1 MCIHFSS
8 SLGRHFLKQSILPC
22 FLIMFKAVVAAVV
35 MAVVTAK
42 AVVAAKA
49 VVTADVV
56 IILLHVKWFQHFL
69 IMQKFVFQFLC
80 FSIRSFQFN
89 LFIWRILELLRTWLP
104 PGRPTRCSFLIA
116 LFLTFA
122 RKVMPT

>member
-1 MCIHFSS
+1 MLSDNVF
-8 SLGRHFLKQSILPC
+8 KQ
-22 FLIMFKAVVAAVV
+22 AVVAAVV

-56 IILLHVKWFQHFL
+56 IILLHVKGFQPFL

-80 FSIRSFQFN
+80 FSIRS
-89 LFIWRILELLRTWLP
+89 ISI
-104 PGRPTRCSFLIA
+104 CSFG
-116 LFLTFA
+116 
-122 RKVMPT
+122 VY